1 MSSGFPRFP
10 TRLLIMFPIQVSMD
24 ASPGNLLFYIVHV
37 SWKHAGHVRFGQ
49 VAAYIAI
56 AIGIHFEKVKHG

>member
-1 MSSGFPRFP
+1 
-10 TRLLIMFPIQVSMD
+10 MFPIQVSMD

-37 SWKHAGHVRFGQ
+37 SWKHAGHVRFGPYFSNFQ
-49 VAAYIAI
+49 KIVAAYIAI